1 MAENY
6 DLDICVLGFGKM
18 SRALIDAVKRFP
30 GYGVP
35 PELGYRVHIHMVY
48 VNRETWAY
56 GPNLVVPIEDKEH
69 NASRTYKDGLEAVR
83 RYETTVSCY
92 EDWLLEHVAEDGDL
106 NTLIDCTP
114 YTESSLELVLKLL
127 SNSKQSMHFYTIS
140 KGLIDNHLD
149 ELIAIAEER
158 EITLHY
164 DYFNL
169 DSPEEVID
177 KLVNDLRL
185 RIDGGKPWT
194 PVQFSEEFMG
204 EAAKLS
210 AQAAE
215 NAKIVLQRQ
224 RDDMVQTHLA
234 DGYKFDPSVFQTT
247 KALSETD
254 VKTIERFVI
263 NGEGDFEREENY
275 NEEEKCRVISHEMLY
290 WYFGKYRVDFYA
302 ATMFARSDLD
312 ITNATCYIYDSPDS
326 RVKKKN
332 LKGDCQYAIL
342 ITVKSQYPWVQILE
356 NQEYNV
362 VVPPREAIGFT
373 AELGPIEAGVLGKSG
388 NREAVIL
395 TYHLAPRKF
404 DGSPNVCTCYDS

>member
-1 MAENY
+1 MSENQ

-18 SRALIDAVKRFP
+18 SRALIDRVKRFP
-30 GYGVP
+30 GYGIP

-56 GPNLVVPIEDKEH
+56 GPNLVVPIEDKER

-83 RYETTVSCY
+83 KYETTVSYY
-92 EDWLLEHVAEDGDL
+92 EDWVLEHVAEDGEL

-127 SNSKQSMHFYTIS
+127 RASKQGMHFYTIS
-140 KGLIDNHLD
+140 KGLVDNHLD
-149 ELIAIAEER
+149 ELTAIAEER
-158 EITLHY
+158 GITLHY
-164 DYFNL
+164 DYLNL

-177 KLVNDLRL
+177 KLVNDLRF

-194 PVQFSEEFMG
+194 PVQFSEEFL
-204 EAAKLS
+204 AKADELS
-210 AQAAE
+210 AQAEE
-215 NAKIVLQRQ
+215 NAKVVLQRQ
-224 RDDMVQTHLA
+224 RDEMVKAHVD
-234 DGYKFDPSVFQTT
+234 DGYEFDPNMFQTM

-263 NGEGDFEREENY
+263 NGEGNFEREEY
-275 NEEEKCRVISHEMLY
+275 YDDEEKCRVISHEMLY
-290 WYFGKYRVDFYA
+290 WYFGKYRIDFYA

-312 ITNATCYIYDSPDS
+312 ITNATCFIYDSPDS
-326 RVKKKN
+326 YAKRGN
-332 LKGDCQYAIL
+332 LKGNCWYVVSIK
-342 ITVKSQYPWVQILE
+342 VKSEHPWVRIFE

-373 AELGPIEAGVLGKSG
+373 REIGPTRRGPLGESG
-388 NREAVIL
+388 NKEAVIL

-404 DGSPNVCTCYDS
+404 DGSPNVCACYDD